1 MSRKSRRNRAV
12 EAAKAQHPSAGR
24 TADACVNV
32 DLLMPV
38 FDECGEASV
47 PRGRASRSGAWFDMA
62 AIMRKPV
69 IDPFARKGAC

>member
-1 MSRKSRRNRAV
+1 MSRKSRRNLAV

-24 TADACVNV
+24 KANARVNV

-38 FDECGEASV
+38 FDESGEMPV
-47 PRGRASRSGAWFDMA
+47 PRGHAPRTGAQFDMA

-69 IDPFARKGAC
+69 VDPFARKGAC